1 MASVS
6 EESPASKAG
15 LKAGDIILEFDGKK
29 IETMRTLPKAV
40 ANTEVGKNVVI
51 KIWRN
56 KNLISKKLK
65 LGRLESSKEFKEG
78 KKKKETEKKK
88 EVEVETLKIVVR
100 DLTEDDITK
109 RNLAKGS
116 KGVMVV
122 EVSNRSPLSR
132 FISVNNI
139 ILEIQKTSITSNSI
153 NEVVKNIIKK
163 GEQTI
168 LLTVI
173 NNNNQRR
180 YLGVKIN

>member
-1 MASVS
+1 
-6 EESPASKAG
+6 
-15 LKAGDIILEFDGKK
+15 
-29 IETMRTLPKAV
+29 
-40 ANTEVGKNVVI
+40 
-51 KIWRN
+51 
-56 KNLISKKLK
+56 
-65 LGRLESSKEFKEG
+65 
-78 KKKKETEKKK
+78 
-88 EVEVETLKIVVR
+88 
-100 DLTEDDITK
+100 
-109 RNLAKGS
+109 
-116 KGVMVV
+116 MVV

>member
-1 MASVS
+1 MASVA

-56 KNLISKKLK
+56 INLISKKLK

-78 KKKKETEKKK
+78 KKKKETEKMK

>member
-88 EVEVETLKIVVR
+88 EVEVETLKIVELDEDYSVN
-100 DLTEDDITK
+100 DLLVHNKHDK
-109 RNLAKGS
+109 NLAMLICEMTYDDLLPTPIGVFYEQS
-116 KGVMVV
+116 KPTYNDM
-122 EVSNRSPLSR
+122 LSSQ
-132 FISVNNI
+132 IDQQIKDKSSGN
-139 ILEIQKTSITSNSI
+139 LEDLIYT
-153 NEVVKNIIKK
+153 KN
-163 GEQTI
+163 TW
-168 LLTVI
+168 TVD
-173 NNNNQRR
+173 
-180 YLGVKIN
+180 